1 MPCGKLYTNDPKMNY
16 DIIDK
21 PYELKQFST
30 DNYVSVVSGP
40 IIDYQLTQ
48 DKLPE
53 INLDQ
58 LAILEKQDLENI
70 ENNNNK
76 EFEKSKKHIDEIM
89 KNVKSVEEIN
99 ESVNNFE
106 KQMNDKKKSLS
117 FLKVENEQ
125 QGAEWYKAN
134 FPKLPDGF
142 AEIMGRWNWGDLQDM
157 TKKTSKNDRKKI
169 LKGNEKVKEKYQFK
183 KTPGNYVITFD

>member
-53 INLDQ
+53 
-58 LAILEKQDLENI
+58 
-70 ENNNNK
+70 
-76 EFEKSKKHIDEIM
+76 
-89 KNVKSVEEIN
+89 
-99 ESVNNFE
+99 
-106 KQMNDKKKSLS
+106 
-117 FLKVENEQ
+117 
-125 QGAEWYKAN
+125 
-134 FPKLPDGF
+134 
-142 AEIMGRWNWGDLQDM
+142 
-157 TKKTSKNDRKKI
+157 
-169 LKGNEKVKEKYQFK
+169 
-183 KTPGNYVITFD
+183 